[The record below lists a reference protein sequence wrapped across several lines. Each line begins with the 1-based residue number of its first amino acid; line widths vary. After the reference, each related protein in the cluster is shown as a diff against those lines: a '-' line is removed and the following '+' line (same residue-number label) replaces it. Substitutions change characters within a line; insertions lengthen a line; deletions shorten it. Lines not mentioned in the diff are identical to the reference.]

1 MVNVK
6 NILLFDEREG
16 EMARL
21 DKKDVLRMAKEKKV
35 KFVRLWFTDI
45 LGFLKSFAITIR
57 ELEGALEDG
66 RGFDGSSIVGFVR
79 IDESDMVAM
88 PDPSTFRIL
97 PWKAN
102 EAVVASMFCDILEP
116 EGSPYQ
122 GDPRWVLKKNLKRA
136 AGMGYVLNVGPELE
150 YFYFQRSTGK
160 PETLDTGGYFDLT
173 PLDVASELRKQTV
186 TVLEELG
193 IPVEYSHHEVAPSQH
208 EIDLKYTDALTM
220 ADSTM
225 LYRLVVKEIALKNN
239 VYATFMPK
247 PVYGVNG
254 SGMHT
259 HQSLFKGNKNVF
271 FDPKDRYHLSDIAKH
286 YIAGLLKHARELTL
300 VTNQWVNSY
309 KRLVPGYEAPVYISW
324 AQRNRSDLIRIPV
337 YKPGKE
343 KETRVEYRSPD
354 PACNPYL
361 AFAVMVA
368 AGLEGIMK
376 KYPLRDPTER
386 NVYEMTPEERK
397 KNKIDSLPGNLY
409 EAIQV
414 TEESQLVK
422 QALGEDLF
430 YKFIDNKKIEW
441 DRYRAQVTDYELK
454 EYFSIL

>member
-1 MVNVK
+1 VGGGLQFFV
-6 NILLFDEREG
+6 RTEG
-16 EMARL
+16 EMTRL

-136 AGMGYVLNVGPELE
+136 ADMGYVFNVGPELE
-150 YFYFQRSTGK
+150 YFYFQRSSGK
-160 PETLDTGGYFDLT
+160 PEPLDTGGYFDLT

-208 EIDLKYTDALTM
+208 EIDLKYKDALTM

-225 LYRLVVKEIALKNN
+225 LYRLVVKEVALKNN

-259 HQSLFKGNKNVF
+259 HQSLFKGSKNVF
-271 FDPKDRYHLSDIAKH
+271 FDLKDKYHLSDIAKR

-300 VTNQWVNSY
+300 VTNQWINSY
-309 KRLVPGYEAPVYISW
+309 KRLVPGYEAPAYISW
-324 AQRNRSDLIRIPV
+324 AQRNRSDLIRIPL

-361 AFAVMVA
+361 AFAVMLA
-368 AGLEGIMK
+368 AGLEGMMK
-376 KYPLRDPTER
+376 KYPLREPTER
-386 NVYEMTPEERK
+386 NVYEMTQEERK

-430 YKFIDNKKIEW
+430 HKFIDNKKIEW
-441 DRYRAQVTDYELK
+441 DRYRAQVTDYELQQ
-454 EYFSIL
+454 YFSIL